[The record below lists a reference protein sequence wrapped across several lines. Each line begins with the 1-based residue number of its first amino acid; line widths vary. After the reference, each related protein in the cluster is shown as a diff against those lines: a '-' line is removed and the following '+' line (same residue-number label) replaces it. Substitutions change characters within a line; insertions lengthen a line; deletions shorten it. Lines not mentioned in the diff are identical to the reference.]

1 MDNAIK
7 LPIILGRSF
16 LATRRA
22 LIDVNMGKLT
32 FRIGDETQDFNVFSN
47 SKMPTLDACDID
59 AKMVEPCCILST
71 NLTQLSLGDKESKE
85 EPSAKPRERSKRQN
99 QESTP
104 SVKESNNLE
113 MCLGLNIKIKKEY
126 DVLVA

>member
-32 FRIGDETQDFNVFSN
+32 LRIGDETQDFNVFSN
-47 SKMPTLDACDID
+47 LKMHTFDTCEND
-59 AKMVEPCCILST
+59 AKM
-71 NLTQLSLGDKESKE
+71 
-85 EPSAKPRERSKRQN
+85 
-99 QESTP
+99 
-104 SVKESNNLE
+104 
-113 MCLGLNIKIKKEY
+113 
-126 DVLVA
+126 